1 MLVNKYQKGNKMQKP
16 EIERRFVLK
25 RIPIVKFD
33 HIYDIR
39 QYYIQDGDLVKRLR
53 YQFDTVWNSDKKS
66 TLEYLHKI
74 QTGHGQFIE
83 VLEDVTMD
91 QYHDLIKK
99 AFKRLTKKRYVHECN
114 GLKFEIDSID
124 GIELVMLEVELEH
137 IDQPITFP
145 DEIAKQIVGEVTGIK
160 GFSNFALA
168 IEQ

>member
-1 MLVNKYQKGNKMQKP
+1 LNILKTLKKMQKP

-25 RIPIVKFD
+25 RIPIIDFNHV
-33 HIYDIR
+33 YDIR

-53 YQFDTVWNSDKKS
+53 YQFDSSFRSDGQS

-91 QYHDLIKK
+91 QYHDLTKK
-99 AFKRLTKKRYVHECN
+99 AFKRLTKKRYVHECD
-114 GLKFEIDSID
+114 GLKFEIDCID
-124 GIELVMLEVELEH
+124 GIQLVMLEVELDH

-145 DEIAKQIVGEVTGIK
+145 DAILKEIVGEVTGIK

-168 IEQ
+168 KEQ